1 MNTPT
6 APATPTAEPRLTSLS
21 HGGGCG
27 CKIAPGVLSAILK
40 DTLAMPMPPELLVG
54 IQTADD
60 AAVYQLND
68 EQALVATTDFFMP
81 IVDDPFDFGRIAAA
95 NALSDVYAMGGT
107 PIMALALVGM
117 PINVLSLTTIG
128 RILEGGASVCRDA
141 GIVVAGGHTIDSV
154 EPIYGLVALGL
165 VHPSRVKKNSGA
177 RVGDLLVLGKPIGV
191 GVQSA
196 ALKKGALPPEG
207 YAAMIAST
215 TQLNTAGPEL
225 ARLPGVHAITDVT
238 GFALAGHALELARG
252 AGLTLRID
260 WPRVPLLPGVRE
272 LAAQGLVTGASGR
285 NWAAYGHEISLPA
298 GFADAER
305 ALLTDPQ
312 TSGGLLVACDTTSV
326 EAVLAAFRQR
336 GFAQAAVIGRVETAD
351 AAPLVDVA
359 SENLPD
365 VQLFPPQEDRRTGA
379 RDRRTCCCPR
389 GPGADHRRRA
399 GGAGAGRGTR
409 GRGRPIH
416 PGRYRNRSCR
426 R

>member
-1 MNTPT
+1 MTSTTTPLS
-6 APATPTAEPRLTSLS
+6 PATPAEPRLTSLS

-117 PINVLSLTTIG
+117 PINVLSLATIG

-351 AAPLVDVA
+351 AAPLVVDVA
-359 SENLPD
+359 S
-365 VQLFPPQEDRRTGA
+365 
-379 RDRRTCCCPR
+379 
-389 GPGADHRRRA
+389 
-399 GGAGAGRGTR
+399 
-409 GRGRPIH
+409 
-416 PGRYRNRSCR
+416 
-426 R
+426 